1 MAAETLQNNAL
12 QNPAHKSNLLKSN
25 ALYQKVSPNFKQSGF
40 QEPLAMVQGFILG
53 LIARGHTSAES
64 KTLELATSVLNS
76 GEALSGSGIALFTTL
91 LIESE
96 RALQQKELALFVPGK
111 EEGAAR
117 ARVQALVDLAYGFS
131 LGFCSES
138 QPIAGSI
145 VQTNYQE
152 LNDELREHLDLIEN
166 LTQID
171 AASGA
176 SDQDIKL
183 VHDTLAAAIVRL
195 YELVTQPQS

>member
-12 QNPAHKSNLLKSN
+12 PNPAHKSNSLKSN

-96 RALQQKELALFVPGK
+96 RVLQQ
-111 EEGAAR
+111 R
-117 ARVQALVDLAYGFS
+117 ARPLCPGQGRRCRPRPRPS
-131 LGFCSES
+131 
-138 QPIAGSI
+138 AGRS
-145 VQTNYQE
+145 
-152 LNDELREHLDLIEN
+152 
-166 LTQID
+166 
-171 AASGA
+171 
-176 SDQDIKL
+176 
-183 VHDTLAAAIVRL
+183 RL
-195 YELVTQPQS
+195 WL